1 MGKFDGRVVAVT
13 GAGGG
18 IGREHALR
26 FAAEGA
32 KVVVNDLGSTRD
44 GAGSDASTAQTVVD
58 EIVAAGG
65 TAVAN
70 TASVSSWEGARSIV
84 DTAIGAFGDLH
95 VVVNNAG
102 FVRDRMIVTMSED
115 DFDSVVAVHLKG
127 TFALTRWAAEY
138 WRNQAKSGS
147 TTPRRIVNT
156 TSHSGLYGNAGQVN
170 YASAK
175 MGIIGLTMVAAREL
189 ERYHVRVNA
198 IAPLGRTRMTTG
210 TPGFEN
216 ALSAP
221 EDENAFDQYHPG
233 NNSPV
238 AMLLATDDCPFNGQ
252 VFEVLGGRVAVFQGP
267 TPEPAIEADRVWTI
281 EDLQAATKDW
291 PVGPPSQPGL

>member
-32 KVVVNDLGSTRD
+32 QVVVNDLGSTRN
-44 GAGSDASTAQTVVD
+44 GAGADGSAAQTVVD

-70 TASVSSWEGARSIV
+70 TSSVSSWEGARSIV
-84 DTAIGAFGDLH
+84 TDAVEAFGDLH

-102 FVRDRMIVTMSED
+102 FVRDKTIVGMSEE

-127 TFALTRWAAEY
+127 TFAVTHWAAAY
-138 WRNQAKSGS
+138 WRDQAKAGS
-147 TTPRRIVNT
+147 TASRRLVNT
-156 TSHSGLYGNAGQVN
+156 TSHSGLYGNPGQVN

-175 MGIIGLTMVAAREL
+175 MGIVGLTVVAAREL
-189 ERYHVRVNA
+189 ERYHVRANV

-210 TPGFEN
+210 TQGFED
-216 ALSAP
+216 ALAAP
-221 EDENAFDQYHPG
+221 EDPDAYDRYHPG
-233 NNSPV
+233 HNSSV
-238 AMLLATDDCPFNGQ
+238 AMFLATDESPFTGQ
-252 VFEVLGGRVAVFQGP
+252 VFEVLGGRVGLFGGP
-267 TPEPAIEADRVWTI
+267 TVEHAIEAERFWTI
-281 EDLQAATKDW
+281 EDLAAETKGW